1 VATPG
6 FVLLV
11 NPRLDDD
18 PAIRVG
24 FTVTKKVGNAVIRNR
39 MKRRMRE
46 LARSLI
52 VNGGIQG
59 ADHIMIGRLGG
70 IDRDF
75 HQMHGDLEKA
85 LAKAN
90 A

>member
-11 NPRLDDD
+11 NPRRDND

-52 VNGGIQG
+52 ANGGIQG
-59 ADHIMIGRLGG
+59 ADHIMIGRMGG
-70 IDRDF
+70 IEHDF
-75 HQMHGDLEKA
+75 HQMHGELEKA
-85 LAKAN
+85 LARAKS
-90 A
+90 

>member
-11 NPRLDDD
+11 NPRRDDD
-18 PAIRVG
+18 PSIRVG

-52 VNGGIQG
+52 VKGGIEG

-70 IDRDF
+70 IERDF
-75 HQMHGDLEKA
+75 HQMHGELAKA
-85 LAKAN
+85 LAKAHS
-90 A
+90 